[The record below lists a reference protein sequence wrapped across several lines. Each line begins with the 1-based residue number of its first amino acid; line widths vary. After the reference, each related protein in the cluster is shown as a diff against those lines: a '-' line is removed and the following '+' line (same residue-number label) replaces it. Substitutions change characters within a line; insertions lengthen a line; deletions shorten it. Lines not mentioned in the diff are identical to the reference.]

1 MNSRT
6 VRIKTDADIVS
17 NCFNSGNAI
26 VIICQHIIEDLRFE
40 FRHGLAMRALV
51 KDLHEWQKRYI
62 DHLSISN
69 NMYFYNYKYFKVER
83 YQIIAQ

>member
-1 MNSRT
+1 
-6 VRIKTDADIVS
+6 
-17 NCFNSGNAI
+17 
-26 VIICQHIIEDLRFE
+26 
-40 FRHGLAMRALV
+40 MRALV